1 MTTKC
6 PQCQAENLD
15 RSKFCAEC
23 GSRLFPL
30 GEVAFSK
37 TMTLGTAY
45 KVLSKG
51 MIFADKYAISGEI
64 GRGGMGVV
72 YQAEDTKLKRMVAL
86 KFLPPELIVY
96 PEAKERFIREAQAAA
111 GLSHPNICTIHEVE
125 EADGQPY
132 IAMEYV
138 AGQSI
143 RQKIAK
149 GPMDTDTAV
158 DIAIQ
163 VASGL
168 EAAHQRGIIHRDI
181 KSANIMVTEEGQAK
195 IMDFG
200 LAKVAGESQITKE
213 AHTIGTIAY
222 MSPEQAQGQ
231 DLDKRTDIWSFGVV
245 LYEILTGQMPFRGDR
260 ESIVLH
266 SIVGSEPMPLR
277 QLKADI
283 PAGLQKIIDRALKK
297 KREDRYASAAG
308 MAADLN
314 KFLEA
319 RRAEEAGFFNL
330 RSLLKRLR
338 NPLVAVPAAL
348 ILIAIAFLAFWFFN
362 RQAKIRWVRVQAIP
376 EIRQLLDSA
385 ELQAA
390 FRLIRRAEAVL
401 PNDPTLKQIHN
412 DSSMPTSFSTDPPG
426 AEVWATGY
434 AADDDDWLLLGM
446 TPFTTKQLLWGLY
459 RFRIVKHGFQTILG
473 AGEVIGGTT
482 LEFDL
487 DAEGAI
493 PPEMVRVPGG
503 AVGISGLGGARLRA
517 FLIDRYEITN
527 RQFKE
532 FIDRGGYQKREYWKE
547 GFVQGGRELSWEE
560 AMPLFRDSTGRP
572 GPSTWELGEYPQGRD
587 EYPVNGVSWYEAAAF
602 AEFAGKQL
610 PTIYH
615 WQQAARPGFFVAMAE
630 LGNFR
635 GAGPERVG
643 SYKGIGA
650 FGTLDMAG
658 NVREWCWNEVG
669 GQRYIRGGAWDEPVY
684 MFSSLDARPPWDR
697 SAQNGIRCIRYDVSE
712 EVGLQRPVTRSIPDV
727 SQEKPVPDEVFLLY
741 RGLYAYDPTDLEA
754 HVEGIDG
761 ENSYWRREKVSF
773 AAAYGDE
780 RVLGYL
786 YLPKHATAPYQTILY
801 ADPGMSTRLPSPQ
814 PAQERMFDFLVK
826 SGRAFLLPVL
836 KGQYQR
842 RHATSA
848 AGPNEARDRLIM
860 ESKDFRRSIDYL
872 VSRPDVDRDRL
883 GVFGYSRGAC
893 LVPVLAAGE
902 QRLKAAVLIHAGLS
916 SSRPLPEADPLNFLP
931 RFRLP
936 TLMGNGRSDFMI
948 PLETSQRPMFRL
960 LGAPEK
966 DKQQIFWDGG
976 HGDIGANWKTVV
988 KETLDWFDRYLGPVK

>member
-1 MTTKC
+1 MKC
-6 PQCQAENLD
+6 PSCQTDISDDSRFCSKCGTPVQAAE
-15 RSKFCAEC
+15 RII
-23 GSRLFPL
+23 
-30 GEVAFSK
+30 FSQ
-37 TMTLGTAY
+37 TRTILRPIEELAPETLLAGKY
-45 KVLSKG
+45 RILKVT
-51 MIFADKYAISGEI
+51 
-64 GRGGMGVV
+64 GRGGMGIV
-72 YQAEDTKLKRMVAL
+72 YEAEDTKLQRHVAL
-86 KFLPPELIVY
+86 KFLPPELVLS
-96 PEAKERFIREAQAAA
+96 PEARERFVQEARAAA
-111 GLSHPNICTIHEVE
+111 ALSHPNICTIYEIHDEGE
-125 EADGQPY
+125 KPF
-132 IAMEYV
+132 IAMEYIE
-138 AGQSI
+138 GQSL
-143 RQKIAK
+143 KAK
-149 GPMDTDTAV
+149 MAKDPIGIEEALGY
-158 DIAIQ
+158 AIQ
-163 VASGL
+163 VSEGL
-168 EAAHQRGIIHRDI
+168 EEAHKKGIIHRDI
-181 KSANIMVTEEGQAK
+181 KGANIMVTDKCQAK

-200 LAKVAGESQITKE
+200 LAKVKGSTLLTRE
-213 AHTIGTIAY
+213 GTTLGTVAY
-222 MSPEQAQGQ
+222 MSPEQALGKEV
-231 DLDKRTDIWSFGVV
+231 DHRTDIWSLGVV
-245 LYEILTGQMPFRGDR
+245 LYELLSGKIPFQGEHEASILYTVVH
-260 ESIVLH
+260 E
-266 SIVGSEPMPLR
+266 EPKS
-277 QLKADI
+277 LKAVKPDVA
-283 PAGLQKIIDRALKK
+283 PELQQIVNRALKK
-297 KREDRYASAAG
+297 NPETRYSS
-308 MAADLN
+308 
-314 KFLEA
+314 
-319 RRAEEAGFFNL
+319 AEEMGKDLRKFRDSLKAEGATAFSLRALL
-330 RSLLKRLR
+330 RSLRR
-338 NPLVAVPAAL
+338 PIVAVPAVIAL
-348 ILIAIAFLAFWFFN
+348 VAIALAAVWFFS
-362 RQAKIRWVRVQAIP
+362 RQAKIRWVREQAIP
-376 EIRQLLDSA
+376 EISRLLDSA
-385 ELQAA
+385 ELPAA

-401 PNDPTLKQIHN
+401 PNDPTLKQIHH

-434 AADDDDWLLLGM
+434 APDDDDWLLLGT
-446 TPFTTKQLLWGLY
+446 TPFTTKELLWGLY
-459 RFRIVKHGFQTILG
+459 RFRIVKPGFQTILG

-532 FIDRGGYQKREYWKE
+532 FIDRGGYQKREYWKQ

-572 GPSTWELGEYPQGRD
+572 GPSTWELGEYPQGQD
-587 EYPVNGVSWYEAAAF
+587 DYPVNGVSWYEAAAY

-669 GQRYIRGGAWDEPVY
+669 GQRYLRGGAWDEPVY
-684 MFSSLDARPPWDR
+684 MFSNLDARPPWDR
-697 SAQNGIRCIRYDVSE
+697 SAKNGIRCVRYDVSE
-712 EVGLQRPVTRSIPDV
+712 EVGLQGPVTRSIPDV
-727 SQEKPVPDEVFLLY
+727 SQEKPVPDEVFRLY
-741 RGLYAYDPTDLEA
+741 RGLYAYDQGDLKA
-754 HVEGIDG
+754 HLEGIDG
-761 ENSYWRREKVSF
+761 ENSYWKRERVSF

-786 YLPKHATAPYQTILY
+786 YLPKHATPPYQTIIY
-801 ADPGMSTRLPSPQ
+801 ADPGMSTRLSSPE

-883 GVFGYSRGAC
+883 GVFGYSRGAI
-893 LVPVLAAGE
+893 LLPVLAVGE

-936 TLMGNGRSDFMI
+936 TLMGNSRSDFMI

-976 HGDIGANWKTVV
+976 HGDVGANFKTIV

>member
-1 MTTKC
+1 MKC
-6 PQCQAENLD
+6 PSCQSEVSED
-15 RSKFCAEC
+15 SRFCSKC
-23 GSRLFPL
+23 GSAVHAAEEGGVSFT
-30 GEVAFSK
+30 K
-37 TMTLGTAY
+37 TLTTPRPAVTSGSLLAG
-45 KVLSKG
+45 
-51 MIFADKYAISGEI
+51 KYRIQDEI

-72 YQAEDTKLKRMVAL
+72 YRAEDIKLCRPVAL
-86 KFLPPELIVY
+86 KFLPPELIQDKN
-96 PEAKERFIREAQAAA
+96 ARERFIQEARAAA
-111 GLSHPNICTIHEVE
+111 ALAHPNICTVYEV
-125 EADGQPY
+125 DDSGDQPF

-138 AGQSI
+138 EGETL
-143 RQKIAK
+143 REKTRR
-149 GPMDTDTAV
+149 GPLPLEEAL
-158 DIAIQ
+158 A
-163 VASGL
+163 VASQAAEGL
-168 EAAHQRGIIHRDI
+168 EAAHRRGIVHRDI
-181 KSANIMVTEEGQAK
+181 KSSNIMVTDKGQAK

-200 LAKVAGESQITKE
+200 LAKLRGGSSLTGEG
-213 AHTIGTIAY
+213 ATIGTVAY
-222 MSPEQAQGQ
+222 MSPEQARGEKVDQ
-231 DLDKRTDIWSFGVV
+231 RTDIWSLGVV
-245 LYEILTGQMPFRGDR
+245 LYEMLSGELPFRGERDVSLLY
-260 ESIVLH
+260 SIVHEEPRSLGDRRPPVPPDLKRVIELALEKD
-266 SIVGSEPMPLR
+266 SGSRYQTAAEMGRDIVKYQEA
-277 QLKADI
+277 LKAEA
-283 PAGLQKIIDRALKK
+283 AGVFNVHNLLKK
-297 KREDRYASAAG
+297 
-308 MAADLN
+308 L
-314 KFLEA
+314 
-319 RRAEEAGFFNL
+319 RRPAVAI
-330 RSLLKRLR
+330 
-338 NPLVAVPAAL
+338 PCAVAVLAVAS
-348 ILIAIAFLAFWFFN
+348 LAFWFFN
-362 RQAKIRWVRVQAIP
+362 RQAKIRWVRAQAIP
-376 EIRQLLDSA
+376 EIRRLLDST
-385 ELQAA
+385 ELPAA
-390 FRLIRRAEAVL
+390 FRLIRRAEAIL
-401 PNDPTLKQIHN
+401 PGDPTLKQIHH
-412 DSSMPTSFSTDPPG
+412 DSSMPTSFSTNPPG

-434 AADDDDWLLLGM
+434 APDDEDWLLLGT
-446 TPFTTKQLLWGLY
+446 TPFTTKELLWGLY
-459 RFRIVKHGFQTILG
+459 RFRIVKPGFQTVLG

-482 LEFDL
+482 LAFDL

-547 GFVQGGRELSWEE
+547 DFIQGGRELSWEE

-572 GPSTWELGEYPQGRD
+572 GPSTWELGECPQGQD
-587 EYPVNGVSWYEAAAF
+587 EYPVNGVSWYEAAAY

-643 SYKGIGA
+643 SYKGLGA

-669 GQRYIRGGAWDEPVY
+669 GQRYLRGGAWDEPVY

-697 SAQNGIRCIRYDVSE
+697 SAQNGIRCVRYDVSE

-727 SQEKPVPDEVFLLY
+727 SQEKPIPDEVFQLY

-773 AAAYGDE
+773 AAVYGDE

-786 YLPKHATAPYQTILY
+786 YIPKHATPPYQAILY
-801 ADPGMSTRLPSPQ
+801 ADPGMSNRLPSPQ

-883 GVFGYSRGAC
+883 GVFGYSRGAI
-893 LVPVLAAGE
+893 LVPILAVGE

-916 SSRPLPEADPLNFLP
+916 SNRPLPEADPLNFLP
-931 RFRLP
+931 RFRVP

-960 LGAPEK
+960 LGAPEE

-976 HGDIGANWKTVV
+976 HGDVGANFKTVV

>member
-1 MTTKC
+1 MKC
-6 PQCQAENLD
+6 PSC
-15 RSKFCAEC
+15 RSEVSEDSRFCSKC
-23 GSRLFPL
+23 GSAVHAAAE
-30 GEVAFSK
+30 GEVSFTK
-37 TMTLGTAY
+37 TLTTPRPEVSSGSFLAG
-45 KVLSKG
+45 
-51 MIFADKYAISGEI
+51 KYRIQDEI
-64 GRGGMGVV
+64 GHGGMGIV
-72 YQAEDTKLKRMVAL
+72 YRAEDIKLGRPVAL
-86 KFLPPELIVY
+86 KFLPPEWTRD
-96 PEAKERFIREAQAAA
+96 ENARERFIQEARAAA
-111 GLSHPNICTIHEVE
+111 ALAHPNICTVYEV
-125 EADGQPY
+125 DDSGDQPF

-138 AGQSI
+138 EGETL
-143 RQKIAK
+143 REKTRR
-149 GPMDTDTAV
+149 GPLPLEEALAV
-158 DIAIQ
+158 ASQ
-163 VASGL
+163 VAEGL
-168 EAAHQRGIIHRDI
+168 EAAHRKGVIHRDI
-181 KSANIMVTEEGQAK
+181 KSSNIMITDKGQAK

-200 LAKVAGESQITKE
+200 LAKLRGGSSLTGEGATL
-213 AHTIGTIAY
+213 GTVAY
-222 MSPEQAQGQ
+222 MSPEQARGEKV
-231 DLDKRTDIWSFGVV
+231 DLRTDIWSLGVV
-245 LYEILTGQMPFRGDR
+245 LYEMLSGELPFRGERDVSLLY
-260 ESIVLH
+260 SIVHEEPRSLGDRRPPVPPDLQRVIERALEKDLG
-266 SIVGSEPMPLR
+266 SRYQTAAEMGRGIVKYQEA
-277 QLKADI
+277 LKAEA
-283 PAGLQKIIDRALKK
+283 AGVFNVHNLLKK
-297 KREDRYASAAG
+297 LRRPAVAIPSA
-308 MAADLN
+308 
-314 KFLEA
+314 
-319 RRAEEAGFFNL
+319 
-330 RSLLKRLR
+330 
-338 NPLVAVPAAL
+338 VAVLAVAA
-348 ILIAIAFLAFWFFN
+348 LAFWFFS

-376 EIRQLLDSA
+376 EIRRLLESA
-385 ELQAA
+385 ELPAA

-401 PNDPTLKQIHN
+401 PYDPTLKQIHH

-434 AADDDDWLLLGM
+434 APDDEDWLLLGT
-446 TPFTTKQLLWGLY
+446 TPFTTKELLWGLY
-459 RFRIVKHGFQTILG
+459 RFRIVKPGFQTILG

-503 AVGISGLGGARLRA
+503 AVGISGLAGARLRA

-547 GFVQGGRELSWEE
+547 VFIQGGRELSWEE

-572 GPSTWELGEYPQGRD
+572 GPSTWELGEYSQGRD
-587 EYPVNGVSWYEAAAF
+587 EYPVNGVSWYEAAAY

-635 GAGPERVG
+635 GVGPERVG
-643 SYKGIGA
+643 CYKGLGA

-669 GQRYIRGGAWDEPVY
+669 GQRYLRGGAWDEPVY

-697 SAQNGIRCIRYDVSE
+697 SAQNGIRCVRYDVNE
-712 EVGLQRPVTRSIPDV
+712 EVGLQRSVTRSIPNV
-727 SQEKPVPDEVFLLY
+727 SQEKPVPDEVFQLY

-754 HVEGIDG
+754 RVEGID
-761 ENSYWRREKVSF
+761 EEDSYWRREKVSF
-773 AAAYGDE
+773 AAVYGDE

-786 YLPKHATAPYQTILY
+786 YIPKHATPPYQTILY

-826 SGRAFLLPVL
+826 SGRAFLMPVL

-860 ESKDFRRSIDYL
+860 ESKDFRRCIDYL

-883 GVFGYSRGAC
+883 GVFGYSRGAG

-931 RFRLP
+931 RFRVP